1 MYPYTYDNITTID
14 LAQCS
19 IFSHT
24 LTDGFIGNF
33 YEFSLGSLEKIFA
46 KYGTGLPKLD
56 LVKSDGSIVET
67 YNPETFENM
76 YFFNIYFDE
85 LGEIS
90 TNNVIWQDGIY
101 VLKLYSDDSDLIYY
115 RTIKLIRETEIG
127 STKQDITDIKD
138 MINSES
144 KEIQSDIDYIP
155 SQHNTAKI
163 KM

>member
-1 MYPYTYDNITTID
+1 MYPYIYDNITTID

-33 YEFSLGSLEKIFA
+33 YEFTLGSLEKIFV
-46 KYGTGLPKLD
+46 KYGTGSPKLD
-56 LVKSDGSIVET
+56 LMKPDGSILET
-67 YNPETFENM
+67 YNPQTFENM
-76 YFFNIYFDE
+76 YYFDIYFDE

-101 VLKLYSDDSDLIYY
+101 ILKIYSDDSDLKYY
-115 RTIKLIRETEIG
+115 RSIKLIRESEST
-127 STKQDITDIKD
+127 STKQDISDIKD
-138 MINSES
+138 MINAES

-155 SQHNTAKI
+155 SQHTNAKI
-163 KM
+163 RM

>member
-33 YEFSLGSLEKIFA
+33 YEFSLGSLEKIFT

-56 LVKSDGSIVET
+56 LMKSDGSIVET
-67 YNPETFENM
+67 YNSETFENM

-85 LGEIS
+85 LGELS

-115 RTIKLIRETEIG
+115 RTIKFLRLW
-127 STKQDITDIKD
+127 KRKR
-138 MINSES
+138 N
-144 KEIQSDIDYIP
+144 
-155 SQHNTAKI
+155 
-163 KM
+163 

>member
-33 YEFSLGSLEKIFA
+33 YEFTLGTLEKIFV
-46 KYGTGLPKLD
+46 KYGTGSPKLD
-56 LVKSDGSIVET
+56 LIKSDGSIIET
-67 YNPETFENM
+67 YTSQTFENLY
-76 YFFNIYFDE
+76 YFDIYFDE
-85 LGEIS
+85 LGEMS
-90 TNNVIWQDGIY
+90 TNNVVWQDGVYI
-101 VLKLYSDDSDLIYY
+101 LKMYSDDSDLIYY
-115 RTIKLIRETEIG
+115 RTIKLIRENEST
-127 STKQDITDIKD
+127 STKQDITDIKNIID
-138 MINSES
+138 SES

-155 SQHNTAKI
+155 SQYTNAKI

>member
-24 LTDGFIGNF
+24 LTDGFIGDF
-33 YEFSLGSLEKIFA
+33 YEFTLGTFEKIFV
-46 KYGTGLPKLD
+46 KYGTGVPKLD
-56 LVKSDGSIVET
+56 LIKSDGSIM
-67 YNPETFENM
+67 NTFNSIAFDSLY
-76 YFFNIYFDE
+76 YFDIYFDE
-85 LGEIS
+85 LGEL

-101 VLKLYSDDSDLIYY
+101 ILKIYSDDSDLKYY
-115 RTIKLIRETEIG
+115 KTIKLIRETESR
-127 STKQDITDIKD
+127 STKQDINDIKNIID
-138 MINSES
+138 SES

-155 SQHNTAKI
+155 SQYTNAKI

>member
-14 LAQCS
+14 FAQCS

-33 YEFSLGSLEKIFA
+33 YEFTLGSLEKIFA

-56 LVKSDGSIVET
+56 LMKPDGSILET
-67 YNPETFENM
+67 YNPQQFENM
-76 YFFNIYFDE
+76 YYFDIYFDE
-85 LGEIS
+85 LGEMS

-101 VLKLYSDDSDLIYY
+101 ILKIYSDDSDLKYY
-115 RTIKLIRETEIG
+115 KSIKLIRETESQ
-127 STKQDITDIKD
+127 STKQDISDIKD

-155 SQHNTAKI
+155 SQHTAAKI
-163 KM
+163 RM